1 MKILKTIGNA
11 ISGFATA
18 LLFISLDCNL
28 SDWRFYVIMLCYLIG
43 CGLAY
48 FPTD

>member
-1 MKILKTIGNA
+1 MKYLQTIGNA

-18 LLFISLDCNL
+18 LLFISLGCNL
-28 SDWRFYVIMLCYLIG
+28 FDWRFYVIMLGYLIG
-43 CGLAY
+43 CGLAH